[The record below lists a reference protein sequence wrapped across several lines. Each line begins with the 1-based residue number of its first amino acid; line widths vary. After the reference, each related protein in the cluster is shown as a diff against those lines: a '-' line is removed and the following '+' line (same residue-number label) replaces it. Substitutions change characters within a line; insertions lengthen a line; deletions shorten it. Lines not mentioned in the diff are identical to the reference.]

1 MPDLLIHLPVVEVTF
16 ILFHW
21 DFSEKFD
28 IDGSSVLYCS
38 SAVTF
43 DPAILTLLIGQR
55 TGARVIMTS
64 PDTTVDVMLET
75 LVSEGVTHIQVSG
88 YIIFVDSFK

>member
-1 MPDLLIHLPVVEVTF
+1 MVEVTS

-21 DFSEKFD
+21 DFSEKFE

-43 DPAILTLLIGQR
+43 DPAILTLLIGQH

-64 PDTTVDVMLET
+64 PDTTVDRMLET